1 MNGTSKPQCRFQ
13 HGSLTLV
20 KNKTAPDTWYF
31 RFYQEQGNRRVYR
44 KQRIGTVIELP
55 RRRDAEKAVLHLRSN
70 INSDTRSPETVS
82 ELVAHYKKHEL
93 TEESG
98 KRSSTREVYE
108 GFLNLHVEPKWG
120 DLRLHEVKAIA
131 VEQWL
136 RSLKFAPATKSKIR
150 NIMSAVFAHGR
161 RYGMT
166 LVNPIQGVRCSAKR
180 LKEPDVLTPD
190 EFARLLPKLPHREQ
204 VMVLLAGTT
213 GLRRSELIALTWQDV
228 DFETLQISIN
238 KSCVRGQI
246 GETKTAASA
255 RPVPLAKAVAAAL
268 QEWRRATPYKGRG
281 DFLFPSLRSKGRIPV
296 WPDMILEKVIRPAA
310 KEAGIT
316 GKVIGWHTFRHSL
329 GSNLRFLGVDVKV
342 AQELLRHANATI
354 TLDLYSQAVSSRK
367 REASAKVVKMLLPSG
382 VWKKSQ
388 HPSAP
393 LGLEKVAV

>member
-1 MNGTSKPQCRFQ
+1 
-13 HGSLTLV
+13 
-20 KNKTAPDTWYF
+20 
-31 RFYQEQGNRRVYR
+31 
-44 KQRIGTVIELP
+44 
-55 RRRDAEKAVLHLRSN
+55 
-70 INSDTRSPETVS
+70 VS

-98 KRSSTREVYE
+98 KRSSTREVYG
-108 GFLNLHVEPKWG
+108 GFLKLHIEPKWG
-120 DLRLHEVKAIA
+120 DFGLHEVKAIA

-136 RSLKFAPATKSKIR
+136 RSLKLAPATKSKIR
-150 NIMSAVFAHGR
+150 NIMSAVFSPGR

-166 LVNPIQGVRCSAKR
+166 FINPIQGVRCSAKR
-180 LKEPDVLTPD
+180 LKEPDVLTPE
-190 EFARLLPKLPHREQ
+190 EFGRLLPKLPHREQ

-238 KSCVRGQI
+238 KSCVRGQV

-255 RPVPLAKAVAAAL
+255 KPVPLAKAVAAAL
-268 QEWRRATPYKGRG
+268 KEWRQVTPYNRPGN
-281 DFLFPSLRSKGRIPV
+281 FLFPSLRANGKIPV

-382 VWKKSQ
+382 VWEECQ
-388 HPSAP
+388 HLSAP
-393 LGLEKVAV
+393 SGLKKVAV